1 MIEKS
6 SMDGDK
12 TNSKNLPEPNAKL
25 IQKLVTK
32 IIWIIH
38 FSKNAT
44 LLLTPFFFFGDG
56 SSS

>member
-6 SMDGDK
+6 SIDGNK
-12 TNSKNLPEPNAKL
+12 TNGKNLPEPNAKL

-44 LLLTPFFFFGDG
+44 LLLTLFFFFGDG

>member
-32 IIWIIH
+32 IVWIIH

-44 LLLTPFFFFGDG
+44 LLTLFFFFGDG

>member
-6 SMDGDK
+6 SIDGDK

-32 IIWIIH
+32 I
-38 FSKNAT
+38 F
-44 LLLTPFFFFGDG
+44 
-56 SSS
+56 

>member
-6 SMDGDK
+6 SLDGDK
-12 TNSKNLPEPNAKL
+12 TNSKSLPEPNAKL

-32 IIWIIH
+32 IVWIIH
-38 FSKNAT
+38 FSKNVT
-44 LLLTPFFFFGDG
+44 LLLTLFFFFGDG

>member
-12 TNSKNLPEPNAKL
+12 TNSKNLAEPNAKL

-32 IIWIIH
+32 IVWIIH

-44 LLLTPFFFFGDG
+44 LLLTLFFFFGDG

>member
-6 SMDGDK
+6 SMDRDK

-32 IIWIIH
+32 IVWIIH

-44 LLLTPFFFFGDG
+44 LLLTLFFFFGDG

>member
-6 SMDGDK
+6 SIDGDK
-12 TNSKNLPEPNAKL
+12 TNRKNLPEPNAKL

-32 IIWIIH
+32 IVWIIH
-38 FSKNAT
+38 FSKTVT
-44 LLLTPFFFFGDG
+44 LLLTLFFFFGDG

>member
-6 SMDGDK
+6 SMEGDK

-32 IIWIIH
+32 IVWIIH

-44 LLLTPFFFFGDG
+44 LLLTLFFFFGDG

>member
-6 SMDGDK
+6 SINGDK

-32 IIWIIH
+32 IVWIIH
-38 FSKNAT
+38 FSKNVT
-44 LLLTPFFFFGDG
+44 LLLTLFFFFGDG

>member
-6 SMDGDK
+6 SMEGDK

-32 IIWIIH
+32 IVWIIH

-44 LLLTPFFFFGDG
+44 SLLTLFFFFGDG